1 VVSATTA
8 TSAVSAAAVAPLAGG
23 DVARFAV
30 LSAAL
35 ALVTAVILVAAGL
48 FRLGGLADFVPKAV
62 MTGFLFA
69 LGLIITVGQ
78 LPSLLGVE
86 PGDGEFFG
94 QAWSILTDL
103 DDAHGTTV
111 AIGLGSVALMLALQR
126 LAPAVPGT
134 LVVLVVGIV
143 VSALFG
149 LADHGVAVIG
159 HVPTALPDPGWPSV
173 SADDLAKLVPSAFGI
188 MLLTTEAVGVARA
201 LASHDG
207 YQVDSNRDLIA
218 LGGSNALAGLSSGF
232 VQSGGASQTA
242 AAQKAGGKT
251 QLASVVAALLVLLT
265 GAFLAPLFQ
274 DLPQATLAA
283 IVIVAVSG
291 FYDVGELRRYARVW
305 RAALIAALIALFS
318 ALLLGVLP
326 GLLFATVLTFA
337 LLIRF
342 FARPSVRVAAASGG
356 VVDARADGPIFYANA
371 VAVTDEILSLVLA
384 EDPLPERVVLHLE
397 PNFELDI
404 QALDSIT
411 TLRRSLE
418 HEGIQLELV
427 GAHRKVQTVLRAA
440 GVPERVIR
448 SG

>member
-1 VVSATTA
+1 
-8 TSAVSAAAVAPLAGG
+8 
-23 DVARFAV
+23 
-30 LSAAL
+30 
-35 ALVTAVILVAAGL
+35 
-48 FRLGGLADFVPKAV
+48 
-62 MTGFLFA
+62 
-69 LGLIITVGQ
+69 
-78 LPSLLGVE
+78 
-86 PGDGEFFG
+86 
-94 QAWSILTDL
+94 
-103 DDAHGTTV
+103 
-111 AIGLGSVALMLALQR
+111 
-126 LAPAVPGT
+126 
-134 LVVLVVGIV
+134 
-143 VSALFG
+143 
-149 LADHGVAVIG
+149 
-159 HVPTALPDPGWPSV
+159 
-173 SADDLAKLVPSAFGI
+173 
-188 MLLTTEAVGVARA
+188 
-201 LASHDG
+201 
-207 YQVDSNRDLIA
+207 
-218 LGGSNALAGLSSGF
+218 
-232 VQSGGASQTA
+232 
-242 AAQKAGGKT
+242 
-251 QLASVVAALLVLLT
+251 LASVVAALLVLLT